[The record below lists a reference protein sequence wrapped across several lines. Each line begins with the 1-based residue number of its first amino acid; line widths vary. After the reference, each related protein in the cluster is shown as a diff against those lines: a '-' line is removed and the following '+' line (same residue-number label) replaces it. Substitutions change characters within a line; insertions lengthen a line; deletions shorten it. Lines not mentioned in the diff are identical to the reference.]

1 MTDRTVIQDAT
12 RYHVGTLDFTG
23 AVTPLCQAWVST
35 RRCIVRR
42 ESVAA
47 FEAYLCSACARRMI
61 GVR

>member
-1 MTDRTVIQDAT
+1 MTDRTVIQDNS

-35 RRCIVRR
+35 RRCVVRR

-47 FEAYLCSACARRMI
+47 VEATMCPQCARLVN
-61 GVR
+61 GAH